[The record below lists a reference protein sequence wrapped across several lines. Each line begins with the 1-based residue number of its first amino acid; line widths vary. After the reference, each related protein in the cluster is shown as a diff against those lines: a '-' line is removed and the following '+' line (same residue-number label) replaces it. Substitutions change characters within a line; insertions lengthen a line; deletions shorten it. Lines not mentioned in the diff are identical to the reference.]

1 MVDGKL
7 AYVITPSR
15 LGVLLYPYTAL
26 RIVMVDE
33 LITLAHG
40 AGGRE
45 MGDLLHKLI
54 FSRVKREASAVNGG
68 VGLEAADDG
77 ATIPM
82 PDGRHLVLSTD
93 SYTVHPLFF
102 PGGDIGKLAACGS
115 INDVVMMGGRPLAMV
130 DAIIVAEGVEMR
142 VLEKVFESFLSVLE
156 EEGVALIGGDFKVMP
171 QGSLDSIVVSTTCI
185 GVAEEPIVDQNL
197 RPGDKILVSGYLGD
211 HGATILALQQG
222 LEVEGEGLKSD
233 VRALTPLLKVLQKWR
248 GYIHAARDPTRGGLA
263 AVLNEWAAKTGTV
276 IVLEGRKVPVRPI
289 VRSYAEMLG
298 LDPLYL
304 ASEGVAVLGVDGEV
318 AEDVLED
325 VIRAGFKDARI
336 IGEVKSGGSHP
347 GLVLYRSEVGGHRI
361 LEPPTG
367 ELVPRIC

>member
-1 MVDGKL
+1 LDGKF
-7 AYVITPSR
+7 
-15 LGVLLYPYTAL
+15 L
-26 RIVMVDE
+26 RRDARSAHIPLRDIRADMANE

-45 MGDLLHKLI
+45 MSDLLSKLV
-54 FSRVKREASAVNGG
+54 FSRVKSEISAVDGG
-68 VGLEAADDG
+68 VGLEATDDG
-77 ATIPM
+77 ATIPL
-82 PDGRHLVLSTD
+82 PDGRHLVISTD

-115 INDVVMMGGRPLAMV
+115 INDVVMMGGKPLAMV
-130 DAIIVAEGVEMR
+130 DAIIVAEGMEMR
-142 VLEKVFESFLSVLE
+142 MLERIFESFLNVLE

-171 QGSLDSIVVSTTCI
+171 RGSLDSIVISTTCVGI
-185 GVAEEPIVDQNL
+185 AEEPIVDQNL
-197 RPGDKILVSGYLGD
+197 KPGDRILVSGYLGD

-222 LEVEGEGLKSD
+222 LEVEGGELKSD
-233 VRALTPLLKVLQKWR
+233 VRALTRILPIMHKWR

-263 AVLNEWAAKTGTV
+263 AVLNEWATKTGTV
-276 IVLEGRKVPVRPI
+276 IVLEGREVPVRPI

-318 AEDVLED
+318 ADEVLED
-325 VIRAGFKDARI
+325 LIKAGFRDARI
-336 IGEVKSGGSHP
+336 IGEVKKGERHP